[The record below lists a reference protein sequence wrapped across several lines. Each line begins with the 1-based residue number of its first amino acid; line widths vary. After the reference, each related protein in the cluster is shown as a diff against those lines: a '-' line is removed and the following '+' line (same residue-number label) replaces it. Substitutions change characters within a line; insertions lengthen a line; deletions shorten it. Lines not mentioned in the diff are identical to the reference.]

1 VLPYDPTYGR
11 RYIFADLEQ
20 RTFEMGVRMDWTFS
34 PTLSLQVYAQPLLSA
49 GDYVTYKQLA
59 AAETYDFVDL
69 GPSDP
74 SGTQSVDF
82 DGDGTADFT
91 FEDQDF
97 NVRSLIGNA
106 VLRWEYR
113 PGSAIFLVWQRTQ
126 GEVAEIG
133 DFDFGRDLG
142 ALFGAPTDDRFIIK
156 INYWLGL

>member
-113 PGSAIFLVWQRTQ
+113 PGSTMFLVWTQ
-126 GEVAEIG
+126 ERS
-133 DFDFGRDLG
+133 GRVTTADGSLDLG
-142 ALFGAPTDDRFIIK
+142 TTWDQVPENIFLAK
-156 INYWLGL
+156 ISYYFTR